1 MATRAKSNGTP
12 DEQPLRVR
20 FDRFELDEANAR
32 LLRDGTVVA
41 LTPTPFAVLCVLVRK
56 PGCLITANALL
67 DEVWGH
73 QFVSD
78 SVLRS
83 AISDL
88 RTVLQ
93 DDARKPRFIE
103 TVSRRGYRF
112 ISSVDAIAAISTT
125 ASSCL
130 AETQTLPP
138 TFIGRTKE
146 LVRLRSAWQAATS
159 GKRAIVWI
167 AGEAGVGKTALVE
180 RFQSEVGEGHCARG
194 HCVEQHGG
202 GEPYLPVLE
211 ALTTLCRR
219 DPTLP
224 DLIRAVAPSWLSR
237 LPWLCTAADRDAV
250 RAELVA
256 AADARM
262 LREMGEL
269 LDRYTHDRPLLLI
282 TEDLHWSD
290 QATIHLIDYLARRR
304 GPARLLWLAS
314 FRLTDIVAGDHPLNA
329 LRRELRLHGLCE
341 QIVLDGFSEL
351 EVAEFLRH
359 RMPALACDEAFV
371 GALHDR
377 TDGLPLFVADVVDNV
392 IDGAGPTI
400 PQEASTSRSSC
411 VVPERLTGIVER
423 YVEELTPDQR
433 AVLDAA
439 SVCGADFSLSALAN
453 ALGADVASIA
463 ETCEELVRGQRW
475 LKEVSPAGQTMTA
488 DPRYGFRQS
497 HYREVLCKRM
507 SRFARAQLHDRMASW
522 QERERSGRYSAG
534 AAHKSALDRSI
545 RLVVPA

>member
-12 DEQPLRVR
+12 NEQPLRVR

-56 PGCLITANALL
+56 PGCLITANTLL

-78 SVLRS
+78 SVLRT

-93 DDARKPRFIE
+93 DDARQPRFIE

-146 LVRLRSAWQAATS
+146 LERLRSAWQAATS

-167 AGEAGVGKTALVE
+167 AGEAGVGKTTLVE

-237 LPWLCTAADRDAV
+237 SRRRHLQCSACWFVNRDA
-250 RAELVA
+250 
-256 AADARM
+256 
-262 LREMGEL
+262 
-269 LDRYTHDRPLLLI
+269 
-282 TEDLHWSD
+282 
-290 QATIHLIDYLARRR
+290 
-304 GPARLLWLAS
+304 
-314 FRLTDIVAGDHPLNA
+314 
-329 LRRELRLHGLCE
+329 
-341 QIVLDGFSEL
+341 
-351 EVAEFLRH
+351 
-359 RMPALACDEAFV
+359 
-371 GALHDR
+371 
-377 TDGLPLFVADVVDNV
+377 
-392 IDGAGPTI
+392 
-400 PQEASTSRSSC
+400 
-411 VVPERLTGIVER
+411 
-423 YVEELTPDQR
+423 
-433 AVLDAA
+433 
-439 SVCGADFSLSALAN
+439 
-453 ALGADVASIA
+453 
-463 ETCEELVRGQRW
+463 
-475 LKEVSPAGQTMTA
+475 
-488 DPRYGFRQS
+488 
-497 HYREVLCKRM
+497 
-507 SRFARAQLHDRMASW
+507 
-522 QERERSGRYSAG
+522 
-534 AAHKSALDRSI
+534 
-545 RLVVPA
+545 

>member
-1 MATRAKSNGTP
+1 
-12 DEQPLRVR
+12 
-20 FDRFELDEANAR
+20 
-32 LLRDGTVVA
+32 
-41 LTPTPFAVLCVLVRK
+41 
-56 PGCLITANALL
+56 
-67 DEVWGH
+67 
-73 QFVSD
+73 
-78 SVLRS
+78 
-83 AISDL
+83 
-88 RTVLQ
+88 
-93 DDARKPRFIE
+93 
-103 TVSRRGYRF
+103 
-112 ISSVDAIAAISTT
+112 
-125 ASSCL
+125 
-130 AETQTLPP
+130 
-138 TFIGRTKE
+138 
-146 LVRLRSAWQAATS
+146 
-159 GKRAIVWI
+159 
-167 AGEAGVGKTALVE
+167 
-180 RFQSEVGEGHCARG
+180 
-194 HCVEQHGG
+194 
-202 GEPYLPVLE
+202 
-211 ALTTLCRR
+211 
-219 DPTLP
+219 
-224 DLIRAVAPSWLSR
+224 
-237 LPWLCTAADRDAV
+237 
-250 RAELVA
+250 
-256 AADARM
+256 M

-433 AVLDAA
+433 VVLHTA
-439 SVCGADFSLSALAN
+439 SVCGVEFSLSALAN
-453 ALGADVASIA
+453 ALGGDIASVA

-475 LKEVSPAGQTMTA
+475 LKEVSPAGQAMTA
-488 DPRYGFRQS
+488 DPRYAFRHS
-497 HYREVLCKRM
+497 LYREVLCKRM
-507 SRFARAQLHDRMASW
+507 SCFARAQLHHRMASW
-522 QERERSGRYSAG
+522 QERERSGRYSA
-534 AAHKSALDRSI
+534 APAHKSSLDGSI